1 MVVKKKEIS
10 FEEALKKLEE
20 ISIKMGDT
28 GLSLEESIKMFQ
40 EGMDLSSVCNKKLDE
55 AEKKINIV
63 LNNKDGKLVE
73 ADFNS
78 MEE

>member
-1 MVVKKKEIS
+1 MVVKKKEVS

-20 ISIKMGDT
+20 ISIKMGDS

-40 EGMDLSSVCNKKLDE
+40 EGIELSSVCNKKLDE

-63 LNNKDGKLVE
+63 LNNQEGKLVE
-73 ADFNS
+73 GDFNS